1 MYVYPLCPSP
11 LASDVGDSLCVKD
24 SIINKIQIIN
34 AEQEFRSVNFNS
46 DVLLD
51 DDVSNYRGPGG
62 LRDEMDRRGMNNIDS
77 DYETV
82 SIIGSQSS
90 GKST

>member
-1 MYVYPLCPSP
+1 MYPLCPSP

-24 SIINKIQIIN
+24 S
-34 AEQEFRSVNFNS
+34 S

-62 LRDEMDRRGMNNIDS
+62 LRDEMDRRGMNNIGS
-77 DYETV
+77 DYEAV